1 MIPMDFEKYIGKEKP
16 LLSRLDRDRASL
28 NAYERRGNAGTLDIA
43 EDELKLL
50 DTLKQV
56 KEHIAAA
63 EAASK
68 ALDERAQRL
77 KELEESVNRKGAQT
91 QKRIEEWESSF
102 DDKYNVLLKRVEDE
116 VGALE
121 LRNKELVAFMKAQE
135 DIFNARSAELS
146 SRADASEAG
155 IKQASDNAY
164 QEMSDILVSMKKA
177 QKEFETSISG
187 KLDEDKQ
194 TIDRI
199 KYMLST
205 MSDIIKS

>member
-1 MIPMDFEKYIGKEKP
+1 MDFEKYIGKEKP
-16 LLSRLDRDRASL
+16 LLTRLDRERASL
-28 NAYERRGNAGTLDIA
+28 NAYERRGNAGTLDYA

-50 DTLKQV
+50 ETLKDV
-56 KEHIAAA
+56 KAQIAAA
-63 EAASK
+63 DAATK
-68 ALDERAQRL
+68 AMDERSEKLREIEATINQ
-77 KELEESVNRKGAQT
+77 KGAQT

-102 DDKYNVLLKRVEDE
+102 DMKYNELLKRVEDD
-116 VGALE
+116 VAALDQ
-121 LRNKELVAFMKAQE
+121 RNREFLTFVKAQE
-135 DIFNARSAELS
+135 DIFNARSAEIS
-146 SRADASEAG
+146 SKADASEAG

-187 KLDEDKQ
+187 KLEEDKQ

-205 MSDIIKS
+205 MSEIIKS

>member
-1 MIPMDFEKYIGKEKP
+1 MDFEKYIGKEKQ
-16 LLSRLDRDRASL
+16 LLSRLERERASL
-28 NAYERRGNAGTLDIA
+28 NAYERRGNAGSLDYA

-50 DTLKQV
+50 DTLKLV

-63 EAASK
+63 EAASRE
-68 ALDERAQRL
+68 LDERSARL
-77 KELEESVNRKGAQT
+77 VEMEAGLNKRNART

-102 DDKYNVLLKRVEDE
+102 DTRYNELLNRVEAD
-116 VGALE
+116 VNGLE
-121 LRNKELVAFMKAQE
+121 LRNKELLAFVRAQE
-135 DIFNARSAELS
+135 DIFNARSAELTGK
-146 SRADASEAG
+146 AETYEAG
-155 IKQASDNAY
+155 LKQVSDNAY
-164 QEMSDILVSMKKA
+164 QELSDTLVSIKKA

-187 KLDEDKQ
+187 KLEEDKQ

>member
-1 MIPMDFEKYIGKEKP
+1 MDFEKYIGKEKQ
-16 LLSRLDRDRASL
+16 LLSRLERERASL
-28 NAYERRGNAGTLDIA
+28 NAYERRGNAGSLDYA

-50 DTLKQV
+50 GTLKLF

-63 EAASK
+63 EAASRE
-68 ALDERAQRL
+68 LDERSARL
-77 KELEESVNRKGAQT
+77 MDMEASLNRKNAQT

-102 DDKYNVLLKRVEDE
+102 DARYNELLNRVEAD
-116 VGALE
+116 VNGLE
-121 LRNKELVAFMKAQE
+121 LRNNELLTFVRAQE
-135 DIFNARSAELS
+135 DIFNARSAELTS
-146 SRADASEAG
+146 KAEAYEAG
-155 IKQASDNAY
+155 LKQTSDNAY
-164 QEMSDILVSMKKA
+164 AELSDALVSIKKA

-187 KLDEDKQ
+187 KLEEDKQ

>member
-1 MIPMDFEKYIGKEKP
+1 MDFEKYIGKEKP

-43 EDELKLL
+43 EDELMLL
-50 DTLKQV
+50 DTVKRV

-68 ALDERAQRL
+68 ALDERAEKL
-77 KELEESVNRKGAQT
+77 KELEAAVNKKGAQT
-91 QKRIEEWESSF
+91 QKRIEEWESTF
-102 DDKYNVLLKRVEDE
+102 DTRYNLLMKRVEDE
-116 VGALE
+116 VGMLE

-135 DIFNARSAELS
+135 EIFNARSAELS
-146 SRADASEAG
+146 SKADVSEAG

-164 QEMSDILVSMKKA
+164 REMSDILVSMKKA
-177 QKEFETSISG
+177 QKEFESSISG

>member
-1 MIPMDFEKYIGKEKP
+1 MDFEKYIGKEKQ
-16 LLSRLDRDRASL
+16 LLSRLERERASL
-28 NAYERRGNAGTLDIA
+28 SAYERRGNAGSLDIA

-50 DTLKQV
+50 DTLKLV

-63 EAASK
+63 EAASRE
-68 ALDERAQRL
+68 LDERAARL
-77 KELEESVNRKGAQT
+77 AEMEAGINKKNAQT

-102 DDKYNVLLKRVEDE
+102 DVRYNELLKRVEDD
-116 VGALE
+116 VAGLE
-121 LRNKELVAFMKAQE
+121 LRNKEFLMFVKAQE
-135 DIFNARSAELS
+135 DIFNARNSELTGKAES
-146 SRADASEAG
+146 YEAG
-155 IKQASDNAY
+155 LKQTSDSAY
-164 QEMSDILVSMKKA
+164 QELSDFLVSIKKA

-187 KLDEDKQ
+187 KLEEDKQ

>member
-1 MIPMDFEKYIGKEKP
+1 MDFEKYIGKEKP

-43 EDELKLL
+43 EAELKLL

-68 ALDERAQRL
+68 ALDERAEKL
-77 KELEESVNRKGAQT
+77 KELEAAVNKKGAQT
-91 QKRIEEWESSF
+91 QKRIEEWESTF
-102 DDKYNVLLKRVEDE
+102 DSRYNLLLKRVEDE
-116 VGALE
+116 VGMLE

-135 DIFNARSAELS
+135 EIFNARSAELS
-146 SRADASEAG
+146 SKADASEAG

-177 QKEFETSISG
+177 QKEFESSISG

>member
-1 MIPMDFEKYIGKEKP
+1 MDFEKYIGKEKP

-28 NAYERRGNAGTLDIA
+28 SAYERRGNAGTLDIA

-50 DTLKQV
+50 DTFKQV

-68 ALDERAQRL
+68 ALDERAQKL

-116 VGALE
+116 VRTME
-121 LRNKELVAFMKAQE
+121 LRNKELAAFMKAQE
-135 DIFNARSAELS
+135 DIFNARSAELGS
-146 SRADASEAG
+146 KADASEAG

-177 QKEFETSISG
+177 QKEFEASISG

>member
-1 MIPMDFEKYIGKEKP
+1 MDFEKYIGKEKQ
-16 LLSRLDRDRASL
+16 LLSRLERERASL
-28 NAYERRGNAGTLDIA
+28 DAYERRGNAGSLDYA

-50 DTLKQV
+50 DTLKLV

-63 EAASK
+63 EAASRK
-68 ALDERAQRL
+68 LDERSDRL
-77 KELEESVNRKGAQT
+77 IEMEASLNRKNAHT

-102 DDKYNVLLKRVEDE
+102 DARYNELLGRVEDE
-116 VGALE
+116 MARLE
-121 LRNKELVAFMKAQE
+121 LRNKELLTFVKAQE

-146 SRADASEAG
+146 GKASAAEAG
-155 IKQASDNAY
+155 LKQTSDNVY
-164 QEMSDILVSMKKA
+164 QELSDALVSIKKA

-187 KLDEDKQ
+187 KLEEDKQ

>member
-1 MIPMDFEKYIGKEKP
+1 MDFEKYIGKEKQ
-16 LLSRLDRDRASL
+16 LLSRLERERASL
-28 NAYERRGNAGTLDIA
+28 NAYERRGNAGSLDYV

-50 DTLKQV
+50 DTMKLV

-63 EAASK
+63 EAASRE
-68 ALDERAQRL
+68 LDERSDRL
-77 KELEESVNRKGAQT
+77 MEMEASLNRKNAQT

-102 DDKYNVLLKRVEDE
+102 DIRYNELLNRVEAD
-116 VGALE
+116 VNGLE
-121 LRNKELVAFMKAQE
+121 LRNKELLAFVRAQE
-135 DIFNARSAELS
+135 DIFNTRSAELTS
-146 SRADASEAG
+146 KAEAYEAG
-155 IKQASDNAY
+155 LRQTSDNAY
-164 QEMSDILVSMKKA
+164 AELSDALVSIKKA

-187 KLDEDKQ
+187 KLEEDKQ

>member
-1 MIPMDFEKYIGKEKP
+1 MDFEKYIGKEKQ
-16 LLSRLDRDRASL
+16 LLSRLERERASL
-28 NAYERRGNAGTLDIA
+28 NAYERRGNAGSLDYA

-50 DTLKQV
+50 DTLKLV

-68 ALDERAQRL
+68 ELDGRSARL
-77 KELEESVNRKGAQT
+77 IEMEAHLNRKNAQT

-102 DDKYNVLLKRVEDE
+102 DVRYNELLNRVEAE
-116 VGALE
+116 VTGLE
-121 LRNKELVAFMKAQE
+121 LRNKELLTFVRAQE
-135 DIFNARSAELS
+135 DIFNARSAELTGKAEA
-146 SRADASEAG
+146 ADAS
-155 IKQASDNAY
+155 IKQTTDNAY
-164 QEMSDILVSMKKA
+164 HELSDTLVSIKKA

-187 KLDEDKQ
+187 KLEEDKQ

>member
-1 MIPMDFEKYIGKEKP
+1 MDFEKYIGKEKQ
-16 LLSRLDRDRASL
+16 LLSRLERERASL
-28 NAYERRGNAGTLDIA
+28 SAYERRGNAGSLDIA

-50 DTLKQV
+50 DTLKLV

-63 EAASK
+63 DAASRE
-68 ALDERAQRL
+68 LDERAAR
-77 KELEESVNRKGAQT
+77 LEEMEAGMNKKYAQT

-102 DDKYNVLLKRVEDE
+102 DVRYNELLKRVEDE
-116 VGALE
+116 VVGLE
-121 LRNKELVAFMKAQE
+121 LRNREFLMFVKAQE
-135 DIFNARSAELS
+135 DIFNARNSELTGKAE
-146 SRADASEAG
+146 AYEAG
-155 IKQASDNAY
+155 LKQTSDNAY
-164 QEMSDILVSMKKA
+164 QELSDFLVSIKKA

-187 KLDEDKQ
+187 KLEEDKQ

>member
-1 MIPMDFEKYIGKEKP
+1 MDFEKYIGKEKP

-68 ALDERAQRL
+68 ALDERAQKL

>member
-1 MIPMDFEKYIGKEKP
+1 MDFEKYIGKEKP